1 MPSHLYIV
9 KRHPPALVDI
19 VLAHSAEIGVAIY
32 SAFIGIIVIINAHAY
47 EAADGGIL
55 HRLPLYL
62 VYGIGGFVCAGGLTA
77 MWGLLIRRNNIRAEL
92 NVEQIGWIILSVGW
106 FAYLYAAIRYGGG
119 ISTAMLSGACI
130 GTAAA
135 LRAVALIV
143 LEKELDK
150 AVKEGTDTH
159 EEGNHGNR

>member
-1 MPSHLYIV
+1 MPSHLYIT
-9 KRHPPALVDI
+9 KRHPPTLWDI
-19 VLAHSAEIGVAIY
+19 VLAHSLEIGVAIY
-32 SAFIGIIVIINAHAY
+32 SALIGIIVIINAQAY

-62 VYGIGGFVCAGGLTA
+62 VYGVGGFVCVGGLTA
-77 MWGLLIRRNNIRAEL
+77 LWGLLTRRDNIRIEL

-119 ISTAMLSGACI
+119 LSSAVLSGACI

-135 LRAVALIV
+135 LRAAALIA

-150 AVKEGTDTH
+150 AVKEGTNAP
-159 EEGNHGNR
+159 EEGTHGDR